1 MNEMHANGS
10 QIAAKRKIML
20 LSQRKA
26 ASLIEKMYG
35 VKLSHSYLSLI
46 ERDKIQSFSTDL
58 KNALED
64 FFGLSPAGH
73 GHTPKGDEAISPL
86 GVKEVVIPVHRLPLY
101 EKRKATGYLDIAGPL
116 LADFAVTVT
125 SDKPEMG
132 IFCGDV
138 LICRKAKAGAGDLL
152 AKEDA
157 AGFTCSYNLRDLP
170 DAVGTVVMII
180 KKSVGASH
188 SQAAHTA
195 AAAVMDEE
203 LLVKE
208 LSRRTGIS
216 KMDLLRSLKILKN
229 FKPEDGS

>member
-1 MNEMHANGS
+1 MSEMHTPGS
-10 QIAAKRKIML
+10 QIAGKRKIML

-46 ERDKIQSFSTDL
+46 ERDKIQSFSIDL

-64 FFGLSPAGH
+64 FFSLSPAGY
-73 GHTPKGDEAISPL
+73 GYTLKPGNEAASS
-86 GVKEVVIPVHRLPLY
+86 EVREGAVPVHRLPLY
-101 EKRKATGYLDIAGPL
+101 EKRKATGYIDIAGPL
-116 LADFAVTVT
+116 LADFAVAVT

-138 LICRKAKAGAGDLL
+138 LICRKAKASEGDLL
-152 AKEDA
+152 VKEDT

-195 AAAVMDEE
+195 AAAVMEEE

-208 LSRRTGIS
+208 LARRTGIS
-216 KMDLLRSLKILKN
+216 KMDLIRSLKILKT